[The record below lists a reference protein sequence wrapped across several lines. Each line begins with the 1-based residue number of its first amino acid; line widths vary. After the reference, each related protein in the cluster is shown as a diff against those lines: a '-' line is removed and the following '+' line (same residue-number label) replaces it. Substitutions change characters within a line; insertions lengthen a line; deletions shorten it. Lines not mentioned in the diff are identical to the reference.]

1 MEGVEWDFMGL
12 GIYWDWEIWEIYG
25 KHHGMICGPLGNPL
39 SMEVKTASK
48 MEPGHFTEGLGQ
60 IQ

>member
-1 MEGVEWDFMGL
+1 MGFHGVRDLLGL
-12 GIYWDWEIWEIYG
+12 GIWEIYG